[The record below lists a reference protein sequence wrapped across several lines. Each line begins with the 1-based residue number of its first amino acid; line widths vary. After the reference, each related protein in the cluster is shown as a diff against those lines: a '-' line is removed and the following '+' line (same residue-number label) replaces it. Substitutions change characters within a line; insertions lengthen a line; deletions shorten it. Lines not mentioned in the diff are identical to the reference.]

1 MAHENLPELSLVDVL
16 NQVQGLQTVADKGA
30 IQSVGALLAKCTM
43 VVGTDL
49 NAVATELKSTSAQI
63 KDFNDSTTRLTRVVI
78 ALEVILVVATVLIAI
93 SAFKG

>member
-1 MAHENLPELSLVDVL
+1 MVYENLHELSIEDVL

-49 NAVATELKSTSAQI
+49 NAVATELKNTSTQI
-63 KDFNDSTTRLTRVVI
+63 KDFNDSTTKLTTRL
-78 ALEVILVVATVLIAI
+78 LWLNVILIVATAVGAIA
-93 SAFKG
+93 AFKS